1 METDPETLGVMV
13 EGHLQRAVLMGHRQT
28 TGKVATE
35 LGEGC
40 EKEPGGLP
48 EAVGE
53 GPRAFLLMGGRGK
66 GYPQGGVMVGH
77 RPLPWGTPRIT

>member
-1 METDPETLGVMV
+1 VETDSEALGVTV
-13 EGHLQRAVLMGHRQT
+13 KGHLHRTVLVGHGKAA
-28 TGKVATE
+28 GKVATE

-40 EKEPGGLP
+40 EKEPGSLS

-53 GPRAFLLMGGRGK
+53 GPRAFLLTGWGK
-66 GYPQGGVMVGH
+66 GYPQGGVKGGY

>member
-1 METDPETLGVMV
+1 METDSEALGIVV
-13 EGHLQRAVLMGHRQT
+13 ESHFHRAVFMGH
-28 TGKVATE
+28 GKAAGEMATE

-53 GPRAFLLMGGRGK
+53 GARPLLLRGWGK
-66 GYPQGGVMVGH
+66 GYPQGGVMVGG